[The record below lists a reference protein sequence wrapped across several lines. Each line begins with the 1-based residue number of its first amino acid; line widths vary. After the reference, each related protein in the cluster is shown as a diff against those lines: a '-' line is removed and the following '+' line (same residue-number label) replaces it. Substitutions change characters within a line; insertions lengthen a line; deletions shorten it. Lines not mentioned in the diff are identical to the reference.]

1 MAALPKPGAGFDHE
15 YSGSQSDALYMAIM
29 ESTAGIT
36 GQDFLYEIAAALA
49 RTLDVSTGFVSELLV
64 DVDRALA
71 VATCHQGNFLDPFEF
86 RLSDGP
92 CGEAVQRGRA
102 IHRNGVAANFPRDQ
116 WLVNN
121 QLQAY
126 ASVLLHSR
134 SGDPLGLVGIL
145 HDYPLHETSVIVE
158 LLERLAP
165 RVSVELERRQRDVA
179 LRRSEA
185 RFRLLIEHSKDIMF
199 YYRVAPVEKF
209 EYISPAVTEITGWP
223 PEAFFANPQ
232 MAIEMLDPEYR
243 AAVIRAM
250 ESGSEEPIVARIVRP
265 DGKAGWVE
273 YRNFPFRNDEQTIVA
288 MGGSIRDVTDRI
300 RAEEDLARSEHYRRA
315 LLDAAPD
322 TIFRLDADGAILDYV
337 PGEALREVM
346 AAGGEANKQS
356 IGDLVPLAY
365 VAPAKRLIQEAIR
378 TGRTQRFEFEVTA
391 GADTR
396 SYEARYVP
404 FGEQEIL
411 LVVRDFTAMKW
422 HAGEPE
428 RMRLR
433 DELDVKVEGNLRLRN
448 PYGLTYRELAVLH
461 LVAEGSADKQIA
473 EALGISIYTANKHV
487 GNILGKM
494 NAASRTEAGVRA
506 LREGLLG

>member
-1 MAALPKPGAGFDHE
+1 MEATSSA
-15 YSGSQSDALYMAIM
+15 SG
-29 ESTAGIT
+29 E
-36 GQDFLYEIAAALA
+36 DFLYEMAEVLA

-64 DVDRALA
+64 DADRALA
-71 VATCHQGNFLDPFEF
+71 VATYHQGNALDPFEF
-86 RLSDGP
+86 RLSEGP
-92 CGEAVQRGRA
+92 CGEAVTRGRA
-102 IHRNGVAANFPRDQ
+102 VMRSGVSRQYPNDA
-116 WLVNN
+116 WLASNR
-121 QLQAY
+121 LEAY

-134 SGDPLGLVGIL
+134 SGDPLGLLGVL
-145 HDYPLHETSVIVE
+145 HDYPLADSSMIVE

-199 YYRVAPVEKF
+199 YYRLPPADTF

-232 MAIEMLDPEYR
+232 LAIEMLDPEYR
-243 AAVIRAM
+243 GAVIRAI

-265 DGKAGWVE
+265 DGKSVWVE
-273 YRNFPFRNDEQTIVA
+273 YRNFPFRNDESTVVA
-288 MGGSIRDVTDRI
+288 VGGSIRDVTDRV

-322 TIFRLDADGAILDYV
+322 TIFRLDANGAILDYV
-337 PGEALREVM
+337 PGEALRDAMTASKDAHEQ
-346 AAGGEANKQS
+346 G

-378 TGRTQRFEFEVTA
+378 SARMQRFEFEVSSGGDSRA
-391 GADTR
+391 
-396 SYEARYVP
+396 YEARCVP
-404 FGEQEIL
+404 FGAQEIL
-411 LVVRDFTAMKW
+411 LIVRDFTAMKW
-422 HAGEPE
+422 HAGEPD

-433 DELDVKVEGNLRLRN
+433 DELDQKVEGNLRLRN